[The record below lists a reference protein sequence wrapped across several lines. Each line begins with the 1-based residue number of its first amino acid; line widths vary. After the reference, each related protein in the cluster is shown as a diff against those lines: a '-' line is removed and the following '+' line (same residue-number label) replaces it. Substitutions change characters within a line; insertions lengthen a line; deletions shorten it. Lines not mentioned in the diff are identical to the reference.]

1 MKKICF
7 ITAVHGSAYSFLRD
21 HMAALQKGYKVYYVC
36 NEPDVNNIMV
46 SCDGYHCVNIQ
57 RKISLINDLKALWHL
72 YKYFKAEKFDAVHSV
87 TPKAGLLTSIAAFI
101 ARVPVR
107 IHIYTGQ
114 VWANKTGFMKFLLKS
129 MDRLISIF
137 DTHILVDG
145 EGQRQ
150 FLIKNRV
157 VTAKNSRVLG
167 SGSICGVNLE
177 RFNPSDEVRA
187 EKRKELGIDDSKTVF
202 VFMGRLNH
210 DKGVYE
216 LLSAFDRLAAER
228 EDVYLLLFGHDEE
241 NIRDTFQNYP
251 NIKVGDNFCY
261 YGATPEPQKMLQAGD
276 VFVLP
281 TYREGFGSSVI
292 EASALGLPVICSDA
306 YGVMDAMVDDVTGL
320 RCKVGDV
327 DSLYEAML
335 SLAND
340 TKLQSKLGSKG
351 RERVLKEFD
360 GIRVTDNWLDYYRE
374 CLNNK

>member
-241 NIRDTFQNYP
+241 NVRDTFQNYP

-374 CLNNK
+374 CLNIK